1 MNILFKRAYNRG
13 ATLTDGILKVT
24 DGRFDGITHKDGSYD
39 LDLSS
44 YRVFPGFIDMH
55 THGALGYDSL
65 KVSYDDLNKLSDH
78 YASCGVSTFLVTTS
92 TAPLAQLEHQFNMVS
107 DRIEAGTSG
116 ASIGGIYAEG
126 PYLCAKFRGAHAEPL
141 LRTPNI
147 DEAKRLIT
155 AGRGNLRVFTVAP
168 ELPGAIDMIEYL
180 VQNGVKVS
188 LGHTAATMEEA
199 RLGLDAGANILVHTY
214 NAMAGLNHRN
224 VGLLGMGLVRDDAY
238 CEIICD
244 FIHVCPEACKIV
256 LRCKN
261 SDKVILI
268 TDSVAPTGMPDG
280 EYNLS
285 DLDCIV
291 KDGIARTLEG
301 ALAGSSLRSNRA
313 LQNVVETLDVPV
325 ETAAKM
331 LTINPATALGL
342 EKEIGA
348 LDRGYR
354 AHLTALDENY
364 NVVLTMVDGKIV
376 YDNR

>member
-13 ATLTDGILKVT
+13 ATLTDGILKVS

-55 THGALGYDSL
+55 THGALGHDSL

-78 YASCGVSTFLVTTS
+78 YATCGVSTFLVTTS

-107 DRIEAGTSG
+107 DRIEAGTTG

-147 DEAKRLIT
+147 DEAKRLID

-180 VQNGVKVS
+180 VKNGVKVS

-280 EYNLS
+280 AYNLS

-291 KDGIARTLEG
+291 KDGIARTVEG

-342 EKEIGA
+342 DHEIGA

>member
-1 MNILFKRAYNRG
+1 MNIKFKRAYNRG
-13 ATLTDGILKVT
+13 ATLTDGILKVC
-24 DGRFDGITHKDGSYD
+24 DGRFDGITHADGTAD
-39 LDLSS
+39 LDLSA

-55 THGALGYDSL
+55 THGAVGYDSL
-65 KVSYDDLNKLSDH
+65 KASFDELDKLSNH
-78 YASCGVSTFLVTTS
+78 YASCGVSTFLVTMS
-92 TAPLAQLEHQFNMVS
+92 TAPLALLEHQFGMVS

-126 PYLCAKFRGAHAEPL
+126 PYLCSKFRGAHSEPL
-141 LRTPNI
+141 LRTPNV
-147 DEAKRLIT
+147 DEAKRLIE

-180 VQNGVKVS
+180 VKNGVKVS

-199 RLGLDAGANILVHTY
+199 RLGMDAGANILVHTY

-244 FIHVCPEACKIV
+244 FIHVCPEAVKIV

-261 SDKVILI
+261 SDKVVLI
-268 TDSVAPTGMPDG
+268 TDSVEPTGMPDG
-280 EYNLS
+280 EYILS
-285 DLDCIV
+285 DLECIV
-291 KDGIARTLEG
+291 KDGIARTKEG

-313 LQNVVETLDVPV
+313 LQNVVETLDVPL

-342 EKEIGA
+342 DHEIGA

>member
-1 MNILFKRAYNRG
+1 MNIKFKRAYNRG
-13 ATLTDGILKVT
+13 ATLTDGIIKVS
-24 DGRFDGITHKDGSYD
+24 DGRFDGIIHNDATVD
-39 LDLSS
+39 LDLSG

-55 THGALGYDSL
+55 THGAVGYDSL
-65 KVSYDDLNKLSDH
+65 KASYDELDKLSMH
-78 YASCGVSTFLVTTS
+78 YASCGVSTFLVTMS
-92 TAPLAQLEHQFNMVS
+92 TAPLALLEHQFGMVG

-126 PYLCAKFRGAHAEPL
+126 PYLCSKFRGAHSEPL
-141 LRTPNI
+141 LRKPNL
-147 DEAKRLIT
+147 DEAKRLID

-244 FIHVCPEACKIV
+244 FIHVCPEAVKIV

-268 TDSVAPTGMPDG
+268 TDSVEPTGMPDG
-280 EYNLS
+280 EYILS
-285 DLDCIV
+285 DLECIV
-291 KDGIARTLEG
+291 KDGIARTKEG

-313 LQNVVETLDVPV
+313 LQNVVETLDVPI

-331 LTINPATALGL
+331 LTINPATAIGL

>member
-13 ATLTDGILKVT
+13 ATLTDGILKIK

-39 LDLSS
+39 LDLSA

-55 THGALGYDSL
+55 THGALGHDSL
-65 KVSYDDLNKLSDH
+65 KATFEEFDSLSQH
-78 YASCGVSTFLVTTS
+78 YAACGVSTFFVTAS
-92 TAPLAQLEHQFNMVS
+92 TAPLAQLEQQFNIIS
-107 DRIEAGTSG
+107 DRMEAGTSG

-147 DEAKRLIT
+147 DEAKRLID
-155 AGRGNLRVFTVAP
+155 AGRGNLRVLTVAP

-180 VQNGVKVS
+180 VKNGVKVS
-188 LGHTAATMEEA
+188 LGHTAATMEDA

-244 FIHVCPEACKIV
+244 FIHVCPEAAKIV

-268 TDSVAPTGMPDG
+268 TDSIAPTGMPDG
-280 EYNLS
+280 EYVLS
-285 DLDCIV
+285 DLECTV
-291 KDGIARTLEG
+291 KDGICRTKEG
-301 ALAGSSLRSNRA
+301 ALAGSSLHSNRA
-313 LQNVVETLDVPV
+313 LQNVVETLDVPL

-342 EKEIGA
+342 EHEIGT
-348 LDRGYR
+348 LDRGSR

-364 NVVLTMVDGKIV
+364 NVVLTIVDGKIV

>member
-1 MNILFKRAYNRG
+1 MNIKFKRAYNRG
-13 ATLTDGILKVT
+13 ATLTDGIIKVS
-24 DGRFDGITHKDGSYD
+24 DGRFDGITHQDGTAD
-39 LDLSS
+39 LDLSA

-55 THGALGYDSL
+55 THGAVGYDSL
-65 KVSYDDLNKLSDH
+65 KASFDELDKLSMH
-78 YASCGVSTFLVTTS
+78 YASCGVSTFLVTMS
-92 TAPLAQLEHQFNMVS
+92 TAPLALLEHQFGLVN
-107 DRIEAGTSG
+107 DRMAAGTSG

-126 PYLCAKFRGAHAEPL
+126 PYLCSKFRGAHSEPL
-141 LRTPNI
+141 LRKPSV
-147 DEAKRLIT
+147 DEAKRLIE

-244 FIHVCPEACKIV
+244 FIHVCPEAVKIV

-261 SDKVILI
+261 SDKVVLI
-268 TDSVAPTGMPDG
+268 TDSVEPTGMPDG
-280 EYNLS
+280 EYILS
-285 DLDCIV
+285 DLECIV
-291 KDGIARTLEG
+291 KDGIARTKEG

-313 LQNVVETLDVPV
+313 LQNVVETLDVPI

>member
-13 ATLTDGILKVT
+13 ATLTDGILKVS

-55 THGALGYDSL
+55 THGALGHDSL

-92 TAPLAQLEHQFNMVS
+92 TAPLAQLEHQFNVVS

-280 EYNLS
+280 AYNLS

-291 KDGIARTLEG
+291 KDGIARTVEG